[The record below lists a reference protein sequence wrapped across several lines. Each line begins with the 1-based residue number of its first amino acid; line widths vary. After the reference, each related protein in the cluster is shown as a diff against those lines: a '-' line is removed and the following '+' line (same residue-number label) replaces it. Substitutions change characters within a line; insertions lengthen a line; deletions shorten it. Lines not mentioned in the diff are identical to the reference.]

1 MFMSMSVGPFCDLG
15 QDVDSQNWTQ
25 GAVVSLVMD
34 ENERECKSSP
44 LSWTRTRENVSESSS
59 RIFTRKKF
67 NSYFWEFFTFFFY
80 EFFSGYERMIIL
92 EFFPILSTIDF

>member
-1 MFMSMSVGPFCDLG
+1 
-15 QDVDSQNWTQ
+15 
-25 GAVVSLVMD
+25 MD

-44 LSWTRTRENVSESSS
+44 LSWTRTRENVSRLPCLGRESSS

>member
-44 LSWTRTRENVSESSS
+44 LSWTRTRENVSHRLGFS
-59 RIFTRKKF
+59 REKNLILIFG
-67 NSYFWEFFTFFFY
+67 N
-80 EFFSGYERMIIL
+80 FSHFSFMNFSLGMKE
-92 EFFPILSTIDF
+92 